1 MEKDRTGKLGSVSL
15 GYDVWE
21 WRERG
26 KGGGGGGEGERGE
39 GNHGKSWLPG
49 CKKKSLTG
57 VTWERACSTTLT

>member
-1 MEKDRTGKLGSVSL
+1 M